1 MTLDTHFIAEDLH
14 GTLRNLKSTLFDP
27 KMFQFCLTE
36 MVAWSNIIPSK
47 IMIKIICRLRYS
59 NLPLIIP
66 GLIQLPKGFKEGM
79 EGLTYE
85 LKKCYFIKATY
96 FLWKRIKKHFAIPA
110 VF

>member
-1 MTLDTHFIAEDLH
+1 MTLDIHFIAEDLH
-14 GTLRNLKSTLFDP
+14 GTLRINIIFDP

-47 IMIKIICRLRYS
+47 IMIKIICRLRYC

-79 EGLTYE
+79 
-85 LKKCYFIKATY
+85 
-96 FLWKRIKKHFAIPA
+96 
-110 VF
+110 